1 MSWRMALVI
10 GSAAVVGLLAASAVR
25 VHEIVRDHDTLV
37 TGRINAAASS
47 FARELGGRLE
57 LADALARSLT
67 STDAGAGGAMLR
79 ERMLSV
85 DAFRGVT
92 LSPLATLPGPAVL
105 PTPATPPGIS
115 DSGADASDAPTSAER
130 RELHAGASVL
140 RVAVTDPGQP
150 GTTYLLHLASAAG
163 VPQLARFEVD
173 PAWLWRGAESLP
185 QQDSM
190 LVLDPAEHL
199 MFEGSALPTQIL
211 HLFAH
216 AAAEAGAG
224 EQPLLRDWQQDGAAW
239 RAAITPVALPAAR
252 LRAAPWI
259 VVAFGK
265 LTSPRMAMLPLLGDL
280 LPLLLLAAAAT
291 WLASWYLA
299 RRWQPALQ
307 RLHAALQALQQ
318 EQFQRVSLQGA
329 ADTPHAVAR
338 AFNLAVGGLQDK
350 WSAQQRLAEIDRLL
364 LEASDLEQSI
374 EPILQRV
381 CALTL
386 SPLAALTLLDR
397 DAPGHARSFLASAD
411 GVTCPVSRV
420 NLDPETTLGLQEL
433 AHGIAVQAH
442 HLDRFSFLA
451 PLRESGAEFCYLWPL
466 FAGGELAALLSVGYR
481 DTAQPPEQLL
491 RYGAQCTSR
500 LQIALSNRDCDAR
513 LYRQA
518 HFDSLTSL
526 PNRVLFRDRLSQALA
541 GSADGA
547 ACGALMYV
555 DLDHFKRV
563 NDSVGHIAGDQL
575 LTIVG
580 ERLRSCVKDGD
591 TVARLGGDE
600 FTIILR
606 QVPSA
611 EAASEVAQR
620 IIDTVQRPVNIA
632 GRDHHV
638 RASIGVTR
646 FPQDG
651 TSIEQLLRNADL
663 AMYQAKDSGRS
674 RVVFFDSSMAR
685 ASTQLAESGLF
696 RAVRRREFALY
707 YQPQYALHNG
717 ELVALEALVRWQ
729 HPREGLRF
737 PKDFV
742 PAAEQSGLIVEIGT
756 WVLESACRQLALWR
770 EQGIAPGRLA
780 LNVALQ
786 QLRAPDF
793 LPLVRDTLAR
803 MGLPPQLLE
812 LEVTEAVFADEEA
825 RQALRAL
832 VALGVR
838 VALDDFGSG
847 YSSLNYLRQYPVDA
861 IKIDRSFISEVP
873 DNYQATTLLATIID
887 MAHTLG
893 KQVVA
898 EGVETLP
905 QLDYLRQRGCDV
917 AQGFVLARPLNVAD
931 ISERLAQHIGSTA
944 LLRRA
949 VG

>member
-1 MSWRMALVI
+1 V
-10 GSAAVVGLLAASAVR
+10 
-25 VHEIVRDHDTLV
+25 
-37 TGRINAAASS
+37 
-47 FARELGGRLE
+47 
-57 LADALARSLT
+57 
-67 STDAGAGGAMLR
+67 
-79 ERMLSV
+79 
-85 DAFRGVT
+85 
-92 LSPLATLPGPAVL
+92 
-105 PTPATPPGIS
+105 
-115 DSGADASDAPTSAER
+115 
-130 RELHAGASVL
+130 
-140 RVAVTDPGQP
+140 
-150 GTTYLLHLASAAG
+150 
-163 VPQLARFEVD
+163 
-173 PAWLWRGAESLP
+173 
-185 QQDSM
+185 
-190 LVLDPAEHL
+190 
-199 MFEGSALPTQIL
+199 
-211 HLFAH
+211 
-216 AAAEAGAG
+216 
-224 EQPLLRDWQQDGAAW
+224 LRDWQQDGAAW
-239 RAAITPVALPAAR
+239 RAAIAPVELTAAR
-252 LRAAPWI
+252 VRATPWNVAVYGQLAAPR
-259 VVAFGK
+259 V
-265 LTSPRMAMLPLLGDL
+265 AMLPLFRDL

-299 RRWQPALQ
+299 RSWQPTLL
-307 RLHAALQALQQ
+307 RLHLALQALQQ
-318 EQFQRVSLQGA
+318 QRFQRVSLEGA
-329 ADTPHAVAR
+329 ADAPLAVAH
-338 AFNLAVGGLQDK
+338 AFNLAIDALQDNTN
-350 WSAQQRLAEIDRLL
+350 AQQRLAEIDRLL
-364 LEASDLEQSI
+364 LEAADLEQSI

-381 CALTL
+381 CALMS
-386 SPLAALTLLDR
+386 SPLAALTLIDR
-397 DAPGHARSFLASAD
+397 DAPGHARSFMAGAD
-411 GVTCPVSRV
+411 GVICPISRV
-420 NLDPETTLGLQEL
+420 NLDAETTLGLQEMKQ
-433 AHGIAVQAH
+433 GIAVQSH
-442 HLDRFSFLA
+442 HLERFGFLA

-466 FAGGELAALLSVGYR
+466 FAGSELAALLSVGYR
-481 DTAQPPEQLL
+481 DTAQAPEQLL

-513 LYRQA
+513 LYHQA

-547 ACGALMYV
+547 GCGALMYV

-606 QVPSA
+606 QVHTA
-611 EAASEVAQR
+611 EDAAEIAQR
-620 IIDTVQRPVNIA
+620 IIETVQQPVNIA
-632 GRDHHV
+632 GREHQV

-646 FPQDG
+646 FPEDG
-651 TSIEQLLRNADL
+651 NTIDHLLRNADL

-674 RVVFFDSSMAR
+674 RVVFFDGRMAR
-685 ASTQLAESGLF
+685 AATQLAESGIF

-707 YQPQYALHNG
+707 YQPQYALHTG

-742 PAAEQSGLIVEIGT
+742 PAAEQSGMIVEIGT

-780 LNVALQ
+780 LNMALQ
-786 QLRAPDF
+786 QLRAADF
-793 LPLVRDTLAR
+793 VSLVSDTLAR

-812 LEVTEAVFADEEA
+812 LEVTEAVFADDEA
-825 RQALRAL
+825 RQALRQL
-832 VALGVR
+832 VAQGVR

-847 YSSLNYLRQYPVDA
+847 YSSLNYLRRYPVDA

-905 QLDYLRQRGCDV
+905 QLDFLRQRGCDL
-917 AQGFVLARPLNVAD
+917 AQGFVLARPMNVAD
-931 ISERLAQHIGSTA
+931 ISERLAQHTGSTA

-949 VG
+949 AG